1 MQMIRAGWVEHI
13 FVEMYLEMS
22 SRFGIDYAAR
32 NRRFG
37 REYLLLGPQT
47 AIESIQQHKPSSVSF
62 WSILAGTVA
71 FLVFMLWMI
80 LPALISHGRWTHP

>member
-22 SRFGIDYAAR
+22 SRLAGTSRRIDYAAR
-32 NRRFG
+32 NRWFG

-80 LPALISHGRWTHP
+80 